1 MTTYQWIAAGLR
13 AAIPLNTART
23 NWLRGAML
31 LLCSNVLLVAA
42 GCSTIDKR
50 AGAPPDWPKLRV
62 VVHKSGF
69 MSKQQC
75 DGAIGGC
82 AVPDFC
88 SRRCDVYLQINSTAI
103 EAHERAHCAGYDHP
117 GDDTMKAL
125 WANYRQRGGPAICSA
140 RLGISNYCALWP
152 EDREQCTLRVSG
164 R

>member
-1 MTTYQWIAAGLR
+1 MTFYRWLSLLIASLAMIFR
-13 AAIPLNTART
+13 ARCSSRSRLSAV
-23 NWLRGAML
+23 ML
-31 LLCSNVLLVAA
+31 LMPLAVA
-42 GCSTIDKR
+42 GCFSIDRR
-50 AGAPPDWPKLRV
+50 AGPPSDWPELRV

-69 MSKQQC
+69 MAQREC

-88 SRRCDVYLQINSTAI
+88 SKRCDVYLQIDSPAI

-125 WANYRQRGGPAICSA
+125 WANYRQMRGPRFCSL
-140 RLGISNYCALWP
+140 RLGIANYCALWP
-152 EDREQCTLRVSG
+152 DDSEHCGLRISE